1 MQDTLILGG
10 IEFTNRLFTGTGKFP
25 DKNIIPKI
33 LKSSSSQMIT
43 VALRRVDTQAQEENI
58 LNYISKDIVILPN
71 TSGARNAEEAVLLAR
86 LAREAGC
93 GDFIKIE
100 VINDN
105 KYLFPDNEET
115 IKATKILSEEGF
127 IVLPYMMPDLIAAR
141 KLKEAGAAAIMPL
154 GSPIGSNLGMQTIDM
169 IKILIE
175 NIDLKSKRAVITSL
189 KKRKNLLVRPSV
201 ANISNIY
208 VTFSVEEPELNL
220 SQVNRFLISAES
232 MGVEVS
238 LVLTKCDLISDKRR
252 SYLIDKFEKWGYQV
266 ITLNLQKSDCFKNL
280 LAELKQKEC
289 SIFMGPSGVGKTTL
303 LNMIIPGL
311 QNSTSPVSNKIKR
324 GKNTTRNVELFSM
337 SNQSY
342 IVDTPGFNMQPL
354 EVDIKLLPNLYSEIY
369 KQVIEEGIKCKFRNC
384 LHLND
389 EGCNLNKSFERYSFY
404 KEMIESSKSHYYQNQ
419 ED

>member
-1 MQDTLILGG
+1 MK
-10 IEFTNRLFTGTGKFP
+10 TN
-25 DKNIIPKI
+25 I
-33 LKSSSSQMIT
+33 
-43 VALRRVDTQAQEENI
+43 
-58 LNYISKDIVILPN
+58 
-71 TSGARNAEEAVLLAR
+71 
-86 LAREAGC
+86 
-93 GDFIKIE
+93 
-100 VINDN
+100 
-105 KYLFPDNEET
+105 KYLGLVTKKFNEYF
-115 IKATKILSEEGF
+115 L
-127 IVLPYMMPDLIAAR
+127 VDLKHQENFGSIERFLCKVR
-141 KLKEAGAAAIMPL
+141 KSINFKDQLIYVGDEVV
-154 GSPIGSNLGMQTIDM
+154 ID
-169 IKILIE
+169 
-175 NIDLKSKRAVITSL
+175 NIDLKSKRAVIRSL
-189 KKRKNLLVRPSV
+189 KKRKNLLDRPSV

-208 VTFSVEEPELNL
+208 ITFSVEEPELNL

-238 LVLTKCDLISDKRR
+238 LVLTKCDLISDKKR
-252 SYLIDKFEKWGYQV
+252 SLLIDKFGKWGYQA

-280 LAELKQKEC
+280 LSELKQKEC

-311 QNSTSPVSNKIKR
+311 QNSTAPVSNKIKR
-324 GKNTTRNVELFSM
+324 GKNTTRNVELFAL

-354 EVDIKLLPNLYSEIY
+354 ELDIRLLPNLYSEIH
-369 KQVIEEGIKCKFRNC
+369 KQINHEGISCKFRNC

>member
-1 MQDTLILGG
+1 MK
-10 IEFTNRLFTGTGKFP
+10 TN
-25 DKNIIPKI
+25 
-33 LKSSSSQMIT
+33 S
-43 VALRRVDTQAQEENI
+43 
-58 LNYISKDIVILPN
+58 
-71 TSGARNAEEAVLLAR
+71 
-86 LAREAGC
+86 
-93 GDFIKIE
+93 
-100 VINDN
+100 
-105 KYLFPDNEET
+105 KYLGLV
-115 IKATKILSEEGF
+115 TKKFNDFFL
-127 IVLPYMMPDLIAAR
+127 VDLKNQENSGNSQKFLCKVKKSINF
-141 KLKEAGAAAIMPL
+141 KDQLIYVGDEVAIEK
-154 GSPIGSNLGMQTIDM
+154 IDF
-169 IKILIE
+169 
-175 NIDLKSKRAVITSL
+175 KSKRAIITSL

-252 SYLIDKFEKWGYQV
+252 SYLLDKFEKWGYQV

-280 LAELKQKEC
+280 LAEVKQKEC

-384 LHLND
+384 LHLKD

>member
-1 MQDTLILGG
+1 
-10 IEFTNRLFTGTGKFP
+10 
-25 DKNIIPKI
+25 
-33 LKSSSSQMIT
+33 MIT
-43 VALRRVDTQAQEENI
+43 DSKFSGLVTKKFNEFFLVDLKYKENFGNI
-58 LNYISKDIVILPN
+58 ERFLCKVRKSINFKDQFIYV
-71 TSGARNAEEAVLLAR
+71 
-86 LAREAGC
+86 
-93 GDFIKIE
+93 GDE
-100 VINDN
+100 V
-105 KYLFPDNEET
+105 
-115 IKATKILSEEGF
+115 
-127 IVLPYMMPDLIAAR
+127 V
-141 KLKEAGAAAIMPL
+141 
-154 GSPIGSNLGMQTIDM
+154 
-169 IKILIE
+169 IE

-208 VTFSVEEPELNL
+208 ITFSVEEPELNL

-252 SYLIDKFEKWGYQV
+252 SFLIDKFDKWGYQA
-266 ITLNLQKSDCFKNL
+266 ITLNLEKSNNFNKL
-280 LAELKQKEC
+280 LAELKEKEC

-311 QNSTSPVSNKIKR
+311 QNSTASVSNKIKR
-324 GKNTTRNVELFSM
+324 GKNTTRNVELFSIA
-337 SNQSY
+337 NQSY

-354 EVDIKLLPNLYSEIY
+354 EVDIRVLPNLYSEIY
-369 KQVIEEGIKCKFRNC
+369 KQVIDEEIKCKFRNC

-404 KEMIESSKSHYYQNQ
+404 KEMIESSKSHYCQNQ